1 MNLTSRESDIVFRIM
16 GELSAGHSSRDLRVC
31 LCPLLRDLLN
41 AEYLASYVWSE
52 GGRKVRRPRVALNM
66 SDDNLSAYESYYQ
79 FRDPITPA
87 LQRRRRTTSVNEVI
101 SRPALERSEFFNDFL
116 ARDGLHYGINY
127 YAYAGGANI
136 GDLRIWRGS
145 GKEDFSRREIEIVD
159 AIGPAFTNAMRRAL
173 AREGGGGSGASPG
186 GPVERIAR
194 ETKLTAREK
203 EIALSAALGRTDM
216 EIAQALGIS
225 VTTVRTHLKH
235 IFAKLGVAN
244 RTRLAARFAFPA
256 SDGN

>member
-1 MNLTSRESDIVFRIM
+1 MNLTSSESEIVFRIM
-16 GELSAGHSSRDLRVC
+16 GELSAGHSSHDLRVS
-31 LCPLLRDLLN
+31 LCPLLRDLLK
-41 AEYLASYVWSE
+41 ADYLASYVWCQDDGKF
-52 GGRKVRRPRVALNM
+52 GGRVALNM
-66 SDDNLSAYESYYQ
+66 SDDNLSSYEAYYQ

-87 LQRRRRTTSVNEVI
+87 LQRRRRTTSVNDVI
-101 SRPALERSEFFNDFL
+101 SRRALERSEFFNDFL
-116 ARDGLHYGINY
+116 ARDGLYYGINY
-127 YAYAGGANI
+127 YAYAGGMNI
-136 GDLRIWRGS
+136 GDLRIWRGR

-203 EIALSAALGRTDM
+203 EIALSATFGRTDM

-235 IFAKLGVAN
+235 IFAKLGVSN
-244 RTRLAARFAFPA
+244 RTRLAARFSFPA

>member
-16 GELSAGHSSRDLRVC
+16 GELSAGHTSRDLRVS

-41 AEYLASYVWSE
+41 ADYLASYVWCE
-52 GGRKVRRPRVALNM
+52 EDGRFGGRVALNM
-66 SDDNLSAYESYYQ
+66 SDDNLSSYESYYQ

-116 ARDGLHYGINY
+116 ARDGLYYGINY
-127 YAYAGGANI
+127 YAYAGGTNI
-136 GDLRIWRGS
+136 GDLRIWRGR
-145 GKEDFSRREIEIVD
+145 GKEDFSRRDIEIVD

-173 AREGGGGSGASPG
+173 AREAGDGSRARPAALM
-186 GPVERIAR
+186 ERIEGEAG
-194 ETKLTAREK
+194 LTAREK
-203 EIALSAALGRTDM
+203 EIAMSVALGKTDM
-216 EIAQALGIS
+216 EIAGALGIS

-235 IFAKLGVAN
+235 IFAKLGVSN
-244 RTRLAARFAFPA
+244 RTRLATRFAFPA
-256 SDGN
+256 AAGS

>member
-1 MNLTSRESDIVFRIM
+1 MNLTSRESEVVFRIM
-16 GELSAGHSSRDLRVC
+16 GELSAGHSSRDLRIC
-31 LCPLLRDLLN
+31 LGPLLRDLLN
-41 AEYLASYVWSE
+41 ADYLASYVWSE
-52 GGRKVRRPRVALNM
+52 EEGRFVDRVALNM
-66 SDDNLSAYESYYQ
+66 SDDNLSTYESYYQ

-116 ARDGLHYGINY
+116 ARDGLYYGINY

-173 AREGGGGSGASPG
+173 AREGGGRSGVSPG
-186 GPVERIAR
+186 GLMERIAS
-194 ETKLTAREK
+194 ETRLTAREK
-203 EIALSAALGRTDM
+203 EIAMSAALGKTDR
-216 EIAQALGIS
+216 EVAGALGIS

-235 IFAKLGVAN
+235 IFAKLDVSN
-244 RTRLAARFAFPA
+244 RTQLARRFVFPEA
-256 SDGN
+256 DGD

>member
-1 MNLTSRESDIVFRIM
+1 MNLTSRESEVVFRIM
-16 GELSAGHSSRDLRVC
+16 GELSAGHSSHDLRIC

-41 AEYLASYVWSE
+41 ADYLASYVWCEEE
-52 GGRKVRRPRVALNM
+52 GRFVDRVALNM
-66 SDDNLSAYESYYQ
+66 SDDNLSSYESYYQ

-116 ARDGLHYGINY
+116 ARDGLYYGINY

-173 AREGGGGSGASPG
+173 AREGGGSSGASPG
-186 GPVERIAR
+186 GLMERIAG
-194 ETKLTAREK
+194 ETRLTAREK
-203 EIALSAALGRTDM
+203 EIAMSAALGKTDR
-216 EIAQALGIS
+216 EVAGALGIS

-235 IFAKLGVAN
+235 IFAKLGVSN
-244 RTRLAARFAFPA
+244 RTQLAKRFVFPA
-256 SDGN
+256 ADGD

>member
-1 MNLTSRESDIVFRIM
+1 MNLTSRESEVVFRIM
-16 GELSAGHSSRDLRVC
+16 GELSAGHSSHDLRVC

-41 AEYLASYVWSE
+41 ADYLASYVWREEE
-52 GGRKVRRPRVALNM
+52 GRFADRVAFNM
-66 SDDNLSAYESYYQ
+66 SDDNLSSYESYYQ

-116 ARDGLHYGINY
+116 ARDGLYYGINY

-136 GDLRIWRGS
+136 GDLRIWRGR

-173 AREGGGGSGASPG
+173 AREGGGRSGASPG
-186 GPVERIAR
+186 GLMERIAS
-194 ETKLTAREK
+194 ETRLTAREK
-203 EIALSAALGRTDM
+203 EIARSAALGKTDM
-216 EIAQALGIS
+216 EVARALGIS
-225 VTTVRTHLKH
+225 VTTVRTHLRH
-235 IFAKLGVAN
+235 IFAKLGVSN
-244 RTRLAARFAFPA
+244 RTQLATRFVFPA
-256 SDGN
+256 AVGD

>member
-1 MNLTSRESDIVFRIM
+1 MNLTSRESDVVFRIM
-16 GELSAGHSSRDLRVC
+16 GELSAGHTSRDLRVS

-41 AEYLASYVWSE
+41 ADYLASYVWRE
-52 GGRKVRRPRVALNM
+52 EDGRFGGRVALNM
-66 SDDNLSAYESYYQ
+66 SDDNLSSYETYYQ

-116 ARDGLHYGINY
+116 ARDGLYYGINY

-136 GDLRIWRGS
+136 GDLRIWRGR

-173 AREGGGGSGASPG
+173 ARESGGGSRAPFGALM
-186 GPVERIAR
+186 ERIER
-194 ETKLTAREK
+194 ETRLTAREK
-203 EIALSAALGRTDM
+203 EIAMSAVLGKTDM
-216 EIAQALGIS
+216 EVAEALGIS

-235 IFAKLGVAN
+235 IFAKLDVSN
-244 RTRLAARFAFPA
+244 RTQLATRFAFPA
-256 SDGN
+256 ADSG

>member
-1 MNLTSRESDIVFRIM
+1 MNLTSSESEIVFRIM
-16 GELSAGHSSRDLRVC
+16 GELSAGHSSHDLRVS
-31 LCPLLRDLLN
+31 LCPLLRDLLK
-41 AEYLASYVWSE
+41 ADYLASYVWCQDDGKF
-52 GGRKVRRPRVALNM
+52 GGRVALNM
-66 SDDNLSAYESYYQ
+66 SDDNLSSYEAYYQ

-87 LQRRRRTTSVNEVI
+87 LQRRRRTTSVNDVI
-101 SRPALERSEFFNDFL
+101 SRRALERSEFFNDFL
-116 ARDGLHYGINY
+116 ARDGLYYGINY
-127 YAYAGGANI
+127 YAYAGGMNI
-136 GDLRIWRGS
+136 GDLRIWRGR

-159 AIGPAFTNAMRRAL
+159 AIGPAFTNAMHRAL

-203 EIALSAALGRTDM
+203 EIALSATFGRTDM

-235 IFAKLGVAN
+235 IFAKLGVSN
-244 RTRLAARFAFPA
+244 RTRLAARFSFPA

>member
-1 MNLTSRESDIVFRIM
+1 MNLTSRESDLVFRIM
-16 GELSAGHSSRDLRVC
+16 GELSAGHRSRDLRVG

-41 AEYLASYVWSE
+41 ADYLASYVWRGE
-52 GGRKVRRPRVALNM
+52 DGRFVDRVALNM
-66 SDDNLSAYESYYQ
+66 SDDNLSSYESYYQ

-116 ARDGLHYGINY
+116 ARDGLYYGINY

-136 GDLRIWRGS
+136 GDLRIWRGR
-145 GKEDFSRREIEIVD
+145 GREDFSRREIEIVD

-173 AREGGGGSGASPG
+173 AREAGDGSGTPLGALT
-186 GPVERIAR
+186 ERIEG
-194 ETKLTAREK
+194 ETRLTAREK
-203 EIALSAALGRTDM
+203 EIAMSVALGKTDM
-216 EIAQALGIS
+216 EIAGALGIS

-235 IFAKLGVAN
+235 IFAKLGVSN
-244 RTRLAARFAFPA
+244 RTRLATRFAFPA
-256 SDGN
+256 ADGG

>member
-1 MNLTSRESDIVFRIM
+1 MNLTSSESQIVFRIM
-16 GELSAGHSSRDLRVC
+16 GELSAGHSSHDLRVS
-31 LCPLLRDLLN
+31 LCPLLRDLLK
-41 AEYLASYVWSE
+41 ADYLASYVWCQE
-52 GGRKVRRPRVALNM
+52 DGKFGGRVALNM
-66 SDDNLSAYESYYQ
+66 SDDNLSSYEAYYQ

-87 LQRRRRTTSVNEVI
+87 LQRRRRTTSVNDVI
-101 SRPALERSEFFNDFL
+101 SRQALERSEFFNDFL
-116 ARDGLHYGINY
+116 ARDGLYYGINY
-127 YAYAGGANI
+127 YAYAGGMNI
-136 GDLRIWRGS
+136 GDLRIWRGR

-159 AIGPAFTNAMRRAL
+159 AIGPAFTNAMHRAL
-173 AREGGGGSGASPG
+173 AREGGRGSGASPG
-186 GPVERIAR
+186 GPVERIAH

-203 EIALSAALGRTDM
+203 EIALSATFGRTDM

-235 IFAKLGVAN
+235 IFSKLGVSN

>member
-1 MNLTSRESDIVFRIM
+1 MNLTSRESEVVFRIM
-16 GELSAGHSSRDLRVC
+16 GELSAGHSSRDLRLC

-52 GGRKVRRPRVALNM
+52 GEGRFADRVALNM

-116 ARDGLHYGINY
+116 ARDGLYYGINY
-127 YAYAGGANI
+127 YAYAGGTNI
-136 GDLRIWRGS
+136 GDLRIWRGR

-173 AREGGGGSGASPG
+173 AREGGGRSGASPG
-186 GPVERIAR
+186 GLMERIASEAR
-194 ETKLTAREK
+194 LTAREK
-203 EIALSAALGRTDM
+203 EIAMSAALGRTDM
-216 EIAQALGIS
+216 EAARALGIS
-225 VTTVRTHLKH
+225 VATVRTHLKH
-235 IFAKLGVAN
+235 IFAKLGVSN
-244 RTRLAARFAFPA
+244 RTQLATRFAFPA
-256 SDGN
+256 EDCG

>member
-1 MNLTSRESDIVFRIM
+1 MNLTSSESDIVFRIM
-16 GELSAGHSSRDLRVC
+16 GELSAGHSSHDLRVS

-41 AEYLASYVWSE
+41 ADYLASYVWCEEE
-52 GGRKVRRPRVALNM
+52 GRFVDRVALNM
-66 SDDNLSAYESYYQ
+66 SDDNLSSYESYYQ

-116 ARDGLHYGINY
+116 ARDGLYYGINY

-136 GDLRIWRGS
+136 GDLRIWRGR

-173 AREGGGGSGASPG
+173 ARGGGGRSGASPG
-186 GPVERIAR
+186 GLMERIAS
-194 ETKLTAREK
+194 ETRLTEREK
-203 EIALSAALGRTDM
+203 EIAMAAALGKTDM
-216 EIAQALGIS
+216 EVAGALGIS

-235 IFAKLGVAN
+235 IFAKLGVSN
-244 RTRLAARFAFPA
+244 RTQLATRFAFPA
-256 SDGN
+256 ADGN